1 MTFESRSQSAP
12 SMRVER
18 TGAWTLVAA
27 IHFLFAWMATRP
39 SPVVEFTDAP
49 MTLVYIDLPRHAP
62 GKMRSVK
69 TPSIPSAAPIAAR
82 PDQPPKVASSRAS
95 LASSAASPAL
105 QVTTADDHWDTPAST
120 SKSDPVRIAKTNPM
134 HRNNPIQM
142 GPPERFRMRKQ
153 LSPADIVRIIS
164 MGLFW
169 PPGYTDDPCP
179 GLEKAVQMLT
189 GASTPRQ
196 QRILED
202 AVKQQDR
209 YCS

>member
-1 MTFESRSQSAP
+1 
-12 SMRVER
+12 MR
-18 TGAWTLVAA
+18 
-27 IHFLFAWMATRP
+27 
-39 SPVVEFTDAP
+39 
-49 MTLVYIDLPRHAP
+49 
-62 GKMRSVK
+62 
-69 TPSIPSAAPIAAR
+69 
-82 PDQPPKVASSRAS
+82 
-95 LASSAASPAL
+95 
-105 QVTTADDHWDTPAST
+105 
-120 SKSDPVRIAKTNPM
+120 RI
-134 HRNNPIQM
+134 NPIQM
-142 GPPERFRMRKQ
+142 GPPERFRMRRQ

-164 MGLFW
+164 MGLLW